1 MLHVA
6 ALKNLMS
13 RFTKAKPVVL
23 VVDDDDDVRMMVRAM
38 LDNEDFGEVL
48 DAADGETAIALAYKH
63 SPKLIILDYM
73 MPNMD
78 GEAVAKAIR
87 SFLPSSRIVVLS
99 GVLMDKPDWADM
111 YLKKTDITRLIPVL
125 SMESASTE

>member
-1 MLHVA
+1 VA
-6 ALKNLMS
+6 ALKKFMS
-13 RFTKAKPVVL
+13 RLNKPKPGVL

-38 LDNEDFGEVL
+38 LDNEDFGEVW
-48 DAADGETAIALAYKH
+48 DAPDGETALALAYKH
-63 SPKLIILDYM
+63 EPKLVILDYM

-87 SFLPSSRIVVLS
+87 TFLPSSRIVVLS
-99 GVLMDKPDWADM
+99 GVLMEKPEWADM

-125 SMESASTE
+125 SLESAANE

>member
-1 MLHVA
+1 
-6 ALKNLMS
+6 
-13 RFTKAKPVVL
+13 
-23 VVDDDDDVRMMVRAM
+23 MMVRAM
-38 LDNEDFGEVL
+38 LETEDFGEVF
-48 DAADGETAIALAYKH
+48 DAPDGETAIALAYKH
-63 SPKLIILDYM
+63 EPRLVILDYM

-87 SFLPSSRIVVLS
+87 NFLPTARIVVLS

-125 SMESASTE
+125 SLESSASR

>member
-1 MLHVA
+1 MA
-6 ALKNLMS
+6 ALKRLLS
-13 RFTKAKPVVL
+13 RLGRAKPSVL
-23 VVDDDDDVRMMVRAM
+23 IVDDDNDVRMMVRAM
-38 LDNEDFGEVL
+38 LETEDFGDVW
-48 DAADGETAIALAYKH
+48 DAPDGETAIALAYKH
-63 SPKLIILDYM
+63 EPRLVILDYM

-87 SFLPSSRIVVLS
+87 KFLPAARIVVLS

-125 SMESASTE
+125 SLESAAAE